1 MISSLFVMLFLV
13 AMVIF
18 IVYHFYIDY
27 SNWSNTGNTFA
38 EGMTSNVCMTED
50 SCKKVAESLGLK
62 IGGGGYAFSGS
73 YSTKG
78 LYAYNSG
85 NYSGMAFFGKGGT
98 EAQMKQPI
106 NHPKYRP
113 TPPPPAATDEK
124 VPQQSSEA
132 TTAVITDA
140 TSCSGWDCEIEGQFC
155 PTGVPGASA
164 GNFLCKDK
172 KWVKV
177 VGRQAAQAA
186 QATQTAQAAQAAP
199 AAPAAQA
206 VQAAPTTSPNNLNSG
221 QVLSRTT
228 NSRSGINNP
237 MEIDVAGNCKPGCIA
252 PTGPFANCKN
262 ITQEGQ
268 PKKSCPYTCFN
279 PSLEPNKCQYEQ
291 DCNACGIKIFNPDDE
306 PNMDPKQPNMVP
318 EQPYMDPKQP
328 SFAGQQADIPN
339 GSPQATPFQA
349 DKVNTS
355 VQPNNPSWGTK
366 TDGIQSTQSLATQ
379 SGNNTL
385 FNEKIMT
392 TVLGNKNL
400 IPSDINITLD
410 KQSNFIR
417 IAKGFMQDLSNIRNV
432 ALPNIDNN
440 DFELLGR
447 VIAKIKIQ
455 ENEQITGPQNDVM
468 KKQLINSVNNI
479 LAGTTISNSQ
489 VDWESPRT
497 TAKMSTTGMYNDNS
511 NSMLGYGDKATKHH
525 SEKPEN
531 GLCLWKGC
539 EKNEKGKPYD
549 SVYSLY

>member
-38 EGMTSNVCMTED
+38 EGMTGNVCMTED

-113 TPPPPAATDEK
+113 TPPP
-124 VPQQSSEA
+124 V
-132 TTAVITDA
+132 TTA
-140 TSCSGWDCEIEGQFC
+140 
-155 PTGVPGASA
+155 P
-164 GNFLCKDK
+164 
-172 KWVKV
+172 
-177 VGRQAAQAA
+177 
-186 QATQTAQAAQAAP
+186 AAP
-199 AAPAAQA
+199 AAPAA
-206 VQAAPTTSPNNLNSG
+206 PPSKDLNND

-237 MEIDVAGNCKPGCIA
+237 MKRDVSGNCKPGCIA

-306 PNMDPKQPNMVP
+306 PYMDPKQPNMVS

-339 GSPQATPFQA
+339 GSPQATTFQA
-349 DKVNTS
+349 GQVNTPVPS
-355 VQPNNPSWGTK
+355 NNPSGGTK
-366 TDGIQSTQSLATQ
+366 TDGTQSLATQ

-468 KKQLINSVNNI
+468 KKQLISSVNNI

-525 SEKPEN
+525 SEKPQN